1 VQFRWKDETPANP
14 RDDLQAALRQTQLL
28 TMADDNRDGKLQESE
43 LRTDSEEGASNVT
56 SDGVAPVHQQF
67 KANFAA
73 IDADKDGGLSMQE
86 LGAAMEQ
93 MQRGRSR

>member
-1 VQFRWKDETPANP
+1 
-14 RDDLQAALRQTQLL
+14 
-28 TMADDNRDGKLQESE
+28 
-43 LRTDSEEGASNVT
+43 LRTDSEDGAQNVT
-56 SDGVAPVHQQF
+56 SDGIAPVHQQF

>member
-1 VQFRWKDETPANP
+1 
-14 RDDLQAALRQTQLL
+14 
-28 TMADDNRDGKLQESE
+28 M
-43 LRTDSEEGASNVT
+43 
-56 SDGVAPVHQQF
+56 HQQF

-93 MQRGRSR
+93 MGATAGRRR